1 MLQLDPVP
9 ADLCYQLPPQPQ
21 VIANSAN
28 NRERPNVSI
37 TTTIRNQK
45 LTAAATII
53 VVEVRLALE
62 SKVC

>member
-28 NRERPNVSI
+28 NRERPNISI

-45 LTAAATII
+45 LATAAAVV
-53 VVEVRLALE
+53 VVEVRLALQ